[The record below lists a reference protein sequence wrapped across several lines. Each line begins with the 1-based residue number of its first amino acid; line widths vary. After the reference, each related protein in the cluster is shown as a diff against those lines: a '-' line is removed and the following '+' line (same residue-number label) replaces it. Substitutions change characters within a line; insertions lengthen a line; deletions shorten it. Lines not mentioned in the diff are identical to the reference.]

1 MAVCLATGIG
11 GCLLYCVVLWCGVSE
26 TTERRMPPSFTAVD
40 PVYPYLAFL
49 PVPVRFPGAKLAAA
63 HHSFHGFVAHCMT
76 LEHKHE
82 LSARGFIECGFGGGL
97 ILWCGVAGLLCLY
110 GSWVHHQV
118 TRPLDRAVRLNARA
132 TPNPLMDTR
141 SQLDPISSIKPLL
154 SLNLNPAS
162 GKPSRPFL
170 SKCQPHTRHCY
181 RPVNG
186 RPIRRASLPTPLSLS
201 PSPRRSAHAF

>member
-1 MAVCLATGIG
+1 MVGVCSSSAMPLFHTSHGRMPG
-11 GCLLYCVVLWCGVSE
+11 HWHWWCLLYCVVLWCGVSE

-76 LEHKHE
+76 LEHNHE

-170 SKCQPHTRHCY
+170 SKN
-181 RPVNG
+181 VNLTHA
-186 RPIRRASLPTPLSLS
+186 IVIV
-201 PSPRRSAHAF
+201 PSTEDQ